1 MIIDLKGAD
10 MTTVHWD
17 PAKDLMSLR
26 DAMNK
31 LFEEGVVKPS
41 GFTFEIGT
49 AGIPFDMYETQNEI
63 VIKAQL
69 PGVKPEEAD
78 ISITEDILT
87 IKAEKKEPEAAKD
100 RNYLRKENRYGS
112 LSRSI
117 NLPAEVK
124 AEMTNAVFEN
134 GMLTLNLPKAETAK
148 PKHIKVQV
156 KTSSGEGGS
165 Y

>member
-1 MIIDLKGAD
+1 
-10 MTTVHWD
+10 MTTLHWD

-31 LFEEGVVKPS
+31 LFEEGVIKPS

-49 AGIPFDMYETQNEI
+49 AGIPIDMYETQNEI
-63 VIKAQL
+63 VIRAQL
-69 PGVKPEEAD
+69 PGVKPDEAD

-87 IKAEKKEPEAAKD
+87 IKAEKKEAETAKD
-100 RNYLRKENRYGS
+100 RNYLRKENRYGA

-124 AEMTNAVFEN
+124 ADKANATFEN
-134 GMLTLNLPKAETAK
+134 GILTLNLPKAETAK
-148 PKHIKVQV
+148 SKQIKVQV
-156 KTSSGEGGS
+156 KTNPGEGGS
-165 Y
+165 H